1 MNIITTRA
9 DLDAI
14 KGTPAH
20 AQFMA
25 MLAGS
30 IFRAE
35 KDDEAKCWRT
45 VEDTTMIERFGFTRA
60 DFHDAEPPALPEY
73 IAPPVEEVDPKMTGI
88 EFDGVMCSATREDQN
103 GLMAV
108 LLAKQLQGAAFKP
121 TSFFFA
127 NGNSLVLT
135 KDNITAFTGVWMP
148 FRQSFFAVAQG
159 GAL

>member
-9 DLDAI
+9 DLDAL

-25 MLAGS
+25 SLAGT

-73 IAPPVEEVDPKMTGI
+73 IAPPVEEVDPKMTGT
-88 EFDGVMCSATREDQN
+88 EFDGVMCSATSADAA
-103 GLMAV
+103 GLLQCKAGIEMMG
-108 LLAKQLQGAAFKP
+108 AKFK
-121 TSFFFA
+121 TKFQFA
-127 NGNSLVLT
+127 NGSTLV
-135 KDNITAFTGVWMP
+135 ITAANFTAFMQTWVP
-148 FRQSFFAVAQG
+148 FRQSFFAPDE
-159 GAL
+159 

>member
-25 MLAGS
+25 SLAGT

-88 EFDGVMCSATREDQN
+88 EFGGVMCSATSQDQS
-103 GLMAV
+103 GLLAVLMAFNMDGTRF
-108 LLAKQLQGAAFKP
+108 QP
-121 TSFFFA
+121 TRFHFS
-127 NGNSLVLT
+127 NSNSLVIT
-135 KDNITAFTGVWMP
+135 KENLMAFMSIWKP
-148 FRQSFFAVAQG
+148 FRQSFFSVD
-159 GAL
+159 

>member
-1 MNIITTRA
+1 MNIMTTRA

-25 MLAGS
+25 SLAGT

-73 IAPPVEEVDPKMTGI
+73 IVPPAEEVDPKLVGI
-88 EFDGVMCSATREDQN
+88 EFDGVMCSATSADAA
-103 GLMAV
+103 GL
-108 LLAKQLQGAAFKP
+108 LQVKAGIEMMGANFK
-121 TSFFFA
+121 TKFLFA
-127 NGNSLVLT
+127 NGNALI
-135 KDNITAFTGVWMP
+135 ITAANFTAFMQVWVP
-148 FRQSFFAVAQG
+148 FRQSFFAVDE
-159 GAL
+159 

>member
-1 MNIITTRA
+1 MASVVINTRA

-60 DFHDAEPPALPEY
+60 DFHDAEPPALPVY
-73 IAPPVEEVDPKMTGI
+73 VAPPSDEPDPRMTGI
-88 EFDGVMCSATREDQN
+88 EFDGVMCSATRDDQN

-108 LLAKQLQGAAFKP
+108 FMARQIQGSAFQP
-121 TSFFFA
+121 TRFQFA
-127 NGNSLVLT
+127 NGNSLVLS
-135 KDNITAFTGVWMP
+135 KDNIADFTAVWMP
-148 FRQSFFAVAQG
+148 FRQSFFAA
-159 GAL
+159 A

>member
-9 DLDAI
+9 DLDAL

-25 MLAGS
+25 SLAGT

-35 KDDEAKCWRT
+35 KDDEAKCWRI

-73 IAPPVEEVDPKMTGI
+73 IAPPADEEDPKLVGI
-88 EFDGVMCSATREDQN
+88 EFDGVMCSATSADAA
-103 GLMAV
+103 GL
-108 LLAKQLQGAAFKP
+108 LQVKAGIEMMGANFK
-121 TSFFFA
+121 TKFLFA
-127 NGNSLVLT
+127 NGNALV
-135 KDNITAFTGVWMP
+135 ITAANFAAFMQVWVP
-148 FRQSFFAVAQG
+148 FRQSFFAVDE
-159 GAL
+159 